1 MESKPLVVVG
11 AGAAGTA
18 AATEAAK
25 AGVQV
30 TLIDEN
36 PISASM
42 MGLNVPQFFGSR
54 FTADLR
60 DKSRLLERVTSNN

>member
-11 AGAAGTA
+11 AGTAGTA
-18 AATEAAK
+18 AAIEAAK

-30 TLIDEN
+30 TLIDEH
-36 PISASM
+36 PIPAST

-60 DKSRLLERVTSNN
+60 DNVPYAGEGGF